1 VWQLQPQ
8 KAPRKPKSVHA
19 PRIVSQPDLCQE
31 KSLLFS
37 KMLCNMISYHFFM
50 PAMGVVFHMALH
62 SPPAGKPLTALVLR
76 VGTIW
81 MHHFIFPS
89 NLK

>member
-1 VWQLQPQ
+1 MQPQ
-8 KAPRKPKSVHA
+8 KAQGKPKCVHA
-19 PRIVSQPDLCQE
+19 PRPVSQPDLCQE

-37 KMLCNMISYHFFM
+37 KMLCNMISYHFM
-50 PAMGVVFHMALH
+50 PAMGVVFLMALH
-62 SPPAGKPLTALVLR
+62 SPPAGKPLNAWVLR

-81 MHHFIFPS
+81 IHHLIFPS